1 LSFHL
6 CTAEQ
11 EDNLSA
17 GKCEFGSFSSIG
29 GSSPAR
35 KRRRTQI
42 LKPARERTG
51 QQNETINQKKGMSNL
66 NVTVLVGRLV
76 RTPII
81 RINGSKMGF
90 FYIASNRRYRDKAE
104 VFQEETAFVACKC
117 FGAWTDALARHQKGD
132 IVMLEGRL
140 RTETWNNEGTS
151 RWQLI
156 LVCDSVQLLSQN
168 HGRKVRRSPTTAT
181 STNTRRLLPVGKP
194 TASRRFERRTHQ
206 RHSQFVRAK
215 RGYPL
220 TGSAKSD
227 THGRICAVTC
237 SVCQSGP
244 QNKNEVGRNPPVSNS
259 TSQP

>member
-1 LSFHL
+1 
-6 CTAEQ
+6 
-11 EDNLSA
+11 
-17 GKCEFGSFSSIG
+17 
-29 GSSPAR
+29 
-35 KRRRTQI
+35 
-42 LKPARERTG
+42 
-51 QQNETINQKKGMSNL
+51 MSNL
-66 NVTVLVGRLV
+66 NVTVLMGRLV
-76 RTPII
+76 GAPII

-132 IVMLEGRL
+132 MVMVEGRL

-151 RWQLI
+151 RSQLI

-194 TASRRFERRTHQ
+194 TASRRFERRTHK
-206 RHSQFVRAK
+206 RHSLFMRAE

-220 TGSAKSD
+220 TWNAKSD
-227 THGRICAVTC
+227 MHVRIGVVAC
-237 SVCQSGP
+237 SAGQSGP
-244 QNKNEVGRNPPVSNS
+244 QNKNKVGRNPPAFNS
-259 TSQP
+259 TSQPRFPSLCPKIESSSTRNADGVL